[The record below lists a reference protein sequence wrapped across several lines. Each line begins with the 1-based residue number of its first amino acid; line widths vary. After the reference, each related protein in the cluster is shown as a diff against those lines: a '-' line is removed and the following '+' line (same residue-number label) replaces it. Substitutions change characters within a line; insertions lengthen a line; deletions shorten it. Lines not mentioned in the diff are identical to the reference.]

1 MSKGVLVLEG
11 AKEAGKKILMSGGS
25 RCNVLPAA
33 IDVGR
38 DYFTAQTATSAAR
51 GGRRAAATS
60 HKALQRYAPQ
70 FPLAGWL
77 CYFFINK

>member
-1 MSKGVLVLEG
+1 VLVLEG

-25 RCNVLPAA
+25 RCNVLPAT

-51 GGRRAAATS
+51 GGRRATATS
-60 HKALQRYAPQ
+60 HKALQRYAPPPL

-77 CYFFINK
+77 CHLFINK